1 MTTVSRVARVCGRA
15 RRRASP
21 AAPRVRAIT
30 HSSAENAHVKRRG
43 AREHKRSV
51 AVARRRT
58 RATPNARVRAPKNA
72 RVKRRGARE
81 HKRSVAVDEN
91 ADARRAV
98 RRSAS
103 VGTRRRSTTTARAM
117 GDGDARA
124 SDGAMDDAVRGAR
137 ARSVVRCVRDATTTT
152 TTTTRRRRRRRRR
165 RRETTR
171 RDV

>member
-1 MTTVSRVARVCGRA
+1 MLYAF
-15 RRRASP
+15 
-21 AAPRVRAIT
+21 
-30 HSSAENAHVKRRG
+30 E
-43 AREHKRSV
+43 RE
-51 AVARRRT
+51 
-58 RATPNARVRAPKNA
+58 NA
-72 RVKRRGARE
+72 RVKRRGAR
-81 HKRSVAVDEN
+81 
-91 ADARRAV
+91 RR
-98 RRSAS
+98 R

-152 TTTTRRRRRRRRR
+152 TTTTTTRRRRRR